1 MNTRPNQNMQTG
13 QWPENIW
20 YFKIWYS
27 KIKMSKS
34 GNFVIKIEYFNR
46 KQKGALFNPSK
57 MTSLAAA
64 WSKTSKKSKKILKSR
79 NIVTKLEKYSK
90 I

>member
-1 MNTRPNQNMQTG
+1 
-13 QWPENIW
+13 
-20 YFKIWYS
+20 
-27 KIKMSKS
+27 
-34 GNFVIKIEYFNR
+34 
-46 KQKGALFNPSK
+46 